1 MDRLSASPPAHFDA
15 HCSRASGSFKLVLGI
30 CVFLAL
36 ITWLVF
42 GQTLRHDFVNYDDSE
57 YVYANPE
64 VTKGLTLHGI
74 GWAFSHVHADNWHP
88 LTSMSHM
95 LDCQLYGLKAGG
107 HHCTNVVL
115 HMLGVILL
123 FLVLFEMTGG
133 PSSPRDES
141 VSPRHPD
148 RTGDIWRSAF
158 VAALFAIHPLHVESV
173 AWVSERK
180 DVLSGVFF
188 MLTLAA
194 YVRYARRPSL
204 ANYLLVALLF
214 ALGLMSKPML
224 VTVPFVLLLLDY
236 WPLGRLTT
244 PTSAGS
250 RSKSL
255 GWLNRRS
262 ALQKLMLEKVPL
274 LLLSAASCLVTL
286 VVQKQATISI
296 ELLPAW
302 VRLYEGLVSCLSY
315 IYQMLWPA
323 RLALFYPYPSGRLS
337 IWPFVLAIALLTAI
351 TAWAIKLRNRRP
363 YFITGWLWYLV
374 MLVPVIGI
382 VQVGSQAHADRY
394 TYLPH
399 IGLYLG
405 VTWAVNDLFARW
417 RHRRMIFATGAAT
430 AIVALAWCAHLQ
442 TAYWKNSES
451 LWTHTLAV
459 TRNNTLAHRQLGDFL
474 FERRRFDGALFHFQE
489 WLRIESFHPS
499 AIAHNA
505 IGNALLEKGL
515 TDEALFH
522 YQKSLELNPNYPDAE
537 YNLGLALFREG
548 RIDEAITQWQK
559 TLSFDPGNADAHVR
573 LGHALL
579 RKQLT
584 GDAIAHYEKSLQIAP
599 NSTPILNTLAWVL
612 ATSSDA
618 QLRNG
623 VRAVELARQ
632 ADELAQGKD
641 PVFIRTLA
649 AAYAESGRFNDAI
662 AAAQRGLKLA
672 QAKGDS
678 TLANKLQ
685 MDIDLYRMNFPLR

>member
-1 MDRLSASPPAHFDA
+1 MNRLPASPPDHFDA

-36 ITWLVF
+36 VTWVVF
-42 GQTLRHDFVNYDDSE
+42 GQTLKHGFVNFDDPK
-57 YVYANPE
+57 YVYQNPE
-64 VTKGLTLHGI
+64 VTRGLSLHGI
-74 GWAFSHVHADNWHP
+74 GWAFTHIHSRNWHP
-88 LTSMSHM
+88 LTSISHM

-115 HMLGVILL
+115 HTFGVVLL
-123 FLVLFEMTGG
+123 FLVLRETTG
-133 PSSPRDES
+133 
-141 VSPRHPD
+141 
-148 RTGDIWRSAF
+148 TLWCSAF

-194 YVRYARRPSL
+194 YVRYVRKPSL
-204 ANYLLVALLF
+204 ASYLLVALLF
-214 ALGLMSKPML
+214 ALGLISKPML

-236 WPLGRLTT
+236 WPLKRFTMQT
-244 PTSAGS
+244 VATNNSA
-250 RSKSL
+250 L
-255 GWLNRRS
+255 FHWLNRLPTTSR
-262 ALQKLMLEKVPL
+262 LMLEKVPL
-274 LLLSAASCLVTL
+274 LLLSVGSCLVTL
-286 VVQKQATISI
+286 VAQGHAVGSL
-296 ELLPAW
+296 ERLPLIPRAINAIM
-302 VRLYEGLVSCLSY
+302 SCLSY

-337 IWPFVLAIALLTAI
+337 IWPFVLAIGLLIAI
-351 TAWAIKLRNRRP
+351 TAWALKLRNRRP

-405 VTWAVNDLFARW
+405 VTWAVSELSASW
-417 RHRRMIFATGAAT
+417 RHRRVILAAVAGVT
-430 AIVALAWCAHLQ
+430 LIALTSRALAQ
-442 TAYWKNSES
+442 TSYWKDSES
-451 LWTHTLAV
+451 LWSHAIAV
-459 TRNNTLAHRQLGDFL
+459 TRNNAVAHRKLGNALFDKRQLD
-474 FERRRFDGALFHFQE
+474 RAIFHFQE
-489 WLRIESFHPS
+489 CLKIYSELGQGGSGAAFAR
-499 AIAHNA
+499 NGL
-505 IGNALLEKGL
+505 GNALLEKGL
-515 TDEALFH
+515 IADAISQYRKALEVISD
-522 YQKSLELNPNYPDAE
+522 YSDAE

-548 RIDEAITQWQK
+548 RIDEAITHWQK
-559 TLSFDPGNADAHVR
+559 TLSFDPGHADAHAS

-579 RKQLT
+579 RKKLT
-584 GDAIAHYEKSLQIAP
+584 GDAIAHYERSLQIAP
-599 NSTPILNTLAWVL
+599 QSTPILNTLAWVL

-623 VRAVELARQ
+623 ARAVELARQ

-641 PVFIRTLA
+641 PIFIRTLA

-662 AAAQRGLKLA
+662 AAAQRALKLA